1 MILDV
6 KDIRV
11 HYGRFEA
18 LKGVSLSVDREGLIF
33 AIIGAN
39 GAGKS
44 SLLRTISGLKR
55 VTSGE
60 IWFKGERIDKL
71 KIKDILAKG
80 IATVPEGRKLFPYMS
95 VHENLLMG
103 AYLRKD
109 RQGIREDFDKV
120 YQYFPILKQRNYQTA
135 GSLSG
140 GEQQMLAIGR
150 ALMTKP
156 KMLLLDEPSLG
167 LSPILTEEVAKIVQE
182 ISKGRVTTLLVEQN
196 AYMALE
202 VSQKGYVLELGKVA
216 LKGEAI
222 ELLEDEHV
230 KKAYLGG

>member
-1 MILDV
+1 MILDI

-11 HYGRFEA
+11 RYGGVEA
-18 LKGVSLSVDREGLIF
+18 LKGVSLNVDIEGGIC

-44 SLLRTISGLKR
+44 TLLRTISGLNR

-60 IWFKGERIDKL
+60 IWWKGERIDKL
-71 KIKDILAKG
+71 KTKEILSKG
-80 IATVPEGRKLFPYMS
+80 IASVPEGRKLFPYMN
-95 VHENLLMG
+95 VYENLLMG
-103 AYLRKD
+103 TYLRKD
-109 RQGIREDFDKV
+109 KKVIKEDFEKV
-120 YQYFPILKQRNYQTA
+120 YQYFPVLKPRSYQTA

-150 ALMTKP
+150 AVMARP

-167 LSPILTEEVAKIVQE
+167 LSPILSEEVGKIVQE
-182 ISKGRVTTLLVEQN
+182 ISKDGVSTLLVEQN

-202 VSQKGYVLELGKVA
+202 ISEKAYVLELGKVT
-216 LKGEAI
+216 LKGKTI